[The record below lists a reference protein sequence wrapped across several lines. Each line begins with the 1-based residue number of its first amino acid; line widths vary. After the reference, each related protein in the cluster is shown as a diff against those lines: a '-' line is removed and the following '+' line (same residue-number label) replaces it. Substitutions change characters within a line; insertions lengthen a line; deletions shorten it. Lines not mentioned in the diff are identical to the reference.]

1 MPGSAPFCK
10 SLCVPRLLVVLG
22 LLVALVAGDALQS
35 SPGGAGAA
43 ARPAVFRDAILPPA
57 KARALAAS
65 RAFWGGRYTT
75 ATGETVAIFAS
86 DTYPEAPAD
95 NQRWAD
101 FLASLVH
108 GRELDTV
115 TVYRV
120 TRAELRR
127 QCGSGALGCYAPSR
141 GSIVIPGEDL
151 PQITAA
157 AVLIHEYG
165 HHVAAV
171 QDNEPWP
178 AVDWGTKRWA
188 SHLDVCA
195 RAKAG
200 RLFPGAED
208 RARYALNPGEGFAEV
223 YRVLNERRL
232 GLPET
237 PWQAVSHTFYPDD
250 AALALAEQ
258 DVADPWKAR
267 TAVTVA
273 GNVRTPGR
281 RVYDLTTPLD
291 GWVTARIGGTG
302 AARVAA
308 EVVDRRGRRLGRAVA
323 RRGSAFLR
331 REICGQRAVR
341 VRVTALRGSAAF
353 RLVVSKP

>member
-1 MPGSAPFCK
+1 
-10 SLCVPRLLVVLG
+10 VPRLLVVL
-22 LLVALVAGDALQS
+22 ALVAAV
-35 SPGGAGAA
+35 GASAAVASVGRSAGEA
-43 ARPAVFRDAILPPA
+43 ARPAAFRDTILLPA

-65 RAFWGGRYTT
+65 GSFWGGRYTT
-75 ATGETVAIFAS
+75 TTGETVAIFAS
-86 DTYPEAPAD
+86 DTYPEVQAD

-127 QCGSGALGCYAPSR
+127 QCGAGALGCYAPSR
-141 GSIVIPGEDL
+141 RSIVIPGEDL
-151 PQITAA
+151 PQISAA

-165 HHVAAV
+165 HHVAAA

-188 SHLDVCA
+188 SHVNVCA
-195 RAKAG
+195 REKAG
-200 RLFPGAED
+200 RMFPGAED

-232 GLPET
+232 GLTET
-237 PWQAVSHTFYPDD
+237 PWQAVSHIFYPDD

-258 DVADPWKAR
+258 DVVDPWKAR
-267 TAVTVA
+267 TAAAFA
-273 GNVRTPGR
+273 GNVRRPGR
-281 RVYDLTTPLD
+281 RVYHLATPLD

-302 AARVAA
+302 AARVAL

-323 RRGSAFLR
+323 RRGSTFVR
-331 REICGQRAVR
+331 EEICGQRALR
-341 VRVTALRGSAAF
+341 VRVTALRGSAVF
-353 RLVVSKP
+353 RLTVSKP